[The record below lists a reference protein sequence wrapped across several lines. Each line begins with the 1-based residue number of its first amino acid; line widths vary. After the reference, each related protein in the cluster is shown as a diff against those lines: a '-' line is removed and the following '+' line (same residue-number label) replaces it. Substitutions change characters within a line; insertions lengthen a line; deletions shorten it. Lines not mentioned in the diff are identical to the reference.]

1 MAKAASMQCRVQ
13 GVLGRG
19 LMGCTH
25 TKCTHSF
32 QRKATCQPCGEVMS
46 SLMEPLLLQ
55 GAPAYT
61 MTATL
66 RFFRNGLTFV
76 ALNALPPP
84 AQSIKQQTQLHQQAV
99 TALGLQALLLHLLDA
114 CDCHLP
120 RGVSKKEAMS
130 PASFWTKLMQGIPA
144 GLWARNSRLQEV
156 VAALLQS
163 PTSG

>member
-1 MAKAASMQCRVQ
+1 M
-13 GVLGRG
+13 L
-19 LMGCTH
+19 
-25 TKCTHSF
+25 
-32 QRKATCQPCGEVMS
+32 
-46 SLMEPLLLQ
+46 LLLQ

-66 RFFRNGLTFV
+66 RFFGSGVTFV

-99 TALGLQALLLHLLDA
+99 AALGLHALLQHLLDA

-120 RGVSKKEAMS
+120 RGVSRKEAMS
-130 PASFWTKLMQGIPA
+130 PAWFWTKLMQGIPS

-163 PTSG
+163 PTAGQP